1 MFFFGIDQIR
11 GVTYVLNIRA
21 DRHLYGHHA
30 KIEKHLNRAKILL
43 KQAPQ
48 AGLEPATPMI
58 NSLAPW
64 LNRVKLQQIRI
75 TIQSPDLYSQLLK
88 NKPVYVV
95 CEVRERLVKS
105 LLTS

>member
-1 MFFFGIDQIR
+1 
-11 GVTYVLNIRA
+11 
-21 DRHLYGHHA
+21 
-30 KIEKHLNRAKILL
+30 
-43 KQAPQ
+43 
-48 AGLEPATPMI
+48 MI
-58 NSLAPW
+58 NSHAPW
-64 LNRVKLQQIRI
+64 VNRVKLQQIRI